1 MKQQLAELAEQAEE
15 MAMLDEAMEEL
26 DDAKDAMNCKECN
39 GEGCAACRGD
49 KMGGMGMGRGRGQ
62 GARPEDPHKTGFY
75 DTKVKQ
81 KLGKGAAVV
90 TELVDGPNVKGQVE
104 QEVQTQFEAAK
115 ADQSDPLTGQQMP
128 RSYREHTKKYFDA
141 LRDGTDK

>member
-1 MKQQLAELAEQAEE
+1 
-15 MAMLDEAMEEL
+15 
-26 DDAKDAMNCKECN
+26 
-39 GEGCAACRGD
+39 
-49 KMGGMGMGRGRGQ
+49 
-62 GARPEDPHKTGFY
+62 DPNQTGFY

-128 RSYREHTKKYFDA
+128 RSYREHTKKYFDS
-141 LRDGTDK
+141 LRDGSNK